1 MVVVRDEPA
10 RIQRRCIHKWR
21 LVQVYMQG
29 YEIYFQESGL
39 VRDRRRVSL
48 VVLCRKVGTGVAG
61 INRDAVDWR
70 TTFLQAQLLPV
81 LRGLA
86 GKKLAFAMTFR

>member
-1 MVVVRDEPA
+1 
-10 RIQRRCIHKWR
+10 
-21 LVQVYMQG
+21 MQG

-48 VVLCRKVGTGVAG
+48 VVVVLCRKVGTGVAG
-61 INRDAVDWR
+61 INRDAVDRR